1 MFISKKK
8 LEELLMREREK
19 VYEEQRRERFTEN
32 VYREMA
38 EMEKRLA
45 ERFERLADRVIPK
58 EERENRCPFE
68 PVNRV

>member
-45 ERFERLADRVIPK
+45 ERFERLGDRVIPK

>member
-8 LEELLMREREK
+8 LEELLMCEREK
-19 VYEEQRRERFTEN
+19 VYEEQRRERFTEC

-38 EMEKRLA
+38 EMEKRLS

>member
-8 LEELLMREREK
+8 LEELLTREREK
-19 VYEEQRRERFTEN
+19 VFEEQRRERFTEN